1 MRGEVPTRW
10 AKNRRGW
17 HLDKT
22 ISISHIVTF
31 LGIAVALII
40 RLDDI
45 EDSTQHNRQ
54 TIEQLNKDFE
64 RLDEKLDRLLSPQTK
79 RDTMAP

>member
-10 AKNRRGW
+10 SKNRRGW

-54 TIEQLNKDFE
+54 AIEQLNKDFD
-64 RLDEKLDRLLSPQTK
+64 RLDEKMDRLLSRQTK

>member
-54 TIEQLNKDFE
+54 AIEQLNKDFD
-64 RLDEKLDRLLSPQTK
+64 RLDEKLDRLLSRQTK